1 MHLLGVR
8 RPDAA
13 LLSIALDRGQS
24 GARPPHSKVVYDA
37 PHTMLYLSQV
47 LGRPIRDLEGERVAT
62 VKDIIVRLGAND
74 HPPVTGLVARYRRRD
89 FFLPRWR
96 ITVLNQQGAH
106 LNSDI
111 LDLRPFVRRE
121 SEVLLARDVL
131 DKQLIDVDGK
141 RVVRV
146 NDVQIIEAA
155 GDWRVTGADVSLQ
168 GLWRRLAPAGFV
180 GSKKPVEV
188 LDWAD
193 VGYLATDAA
202 TVQLKSSSDKLARLH
217 PVEIA
222 RLAEALS
229 YHHGSE
235 VVESLDDETAAE
247 TLEEMPAESQARI
260 LADMDQER
268 AADILEWMS
277 PDEAADVLGDLPE
290 EKAEELLGLME
301 HDEQADVVELLPY
314 EDDTAGGLMTT
325 EFVTLP
331 RALTVGEA
339 LARLREM
346 AETPNMIYYL
356 YVVEQEDSW
365 KLLGVIALR
374 SLILAD
380 PSMPLEEVMRTEF
393 QQADPEEPAKEVAQR
408 IAEYN
413 LLALP
418 VIDESGDIL
427 GIITV
432 DDAMEILL
440 PKDWRQRLPRLF
452 G

>member
-1 MHLLGVR
+1 
-8 RPDAA
+8 
-13 LLSIALDRGQS
+13 
-24 GARPPHSKVVYDA
+24 
-37 PHTMLYLSQV
+37 MLYLSQV

-62 VKDIIVRLGAND
+62 VKDVIVRLGEDD

-89 FFLPRWR
+89 FFLSRWR
-96 ITVLNQQGAH
+96 ITELNQHGVR

-168 GLWRRLAPAGFV
+168 GLWRRLAPPGFAGTRR
-180 GSKKPVEV
+180 PVEV

-235 VVESLDDETAAE
+235 VVGALDDETAAE
-247 TLEEMPAESQARI
+247 TLEEMPAEHQARI
-260 LADMDQER
+260 LGDMDQER

-301 HDEQADVVELLPY
+301 DEEQADVAELLPY

-331 RALTVGEA
+331 RQLTVGEA

-356 YVVEQEDSW
+356 YVVEAEGSW
-365 KLLGVIALR
+365 KLCGVIALR
-374 SLILAD
+374 NLILGD
-380 PSMPLEEVMRTEF
+380 PSMALQDVMRTEF
-393 QQADPEEPAKEVAQR
+393 QHASPHESAREVAQR

-418 VIDESGDIL
+418 VMDESGDIL

-440 PKDWRQRLPRLF
+440 PKDWRQRLPRLL

>member
-1 MHLLGVR
+1 
-8 RPDAA
+8 
-13 LLSIALDRGQS
+13 
-24 GARPPHSKVVYDA
+24 
-37 PHTMLYLSQV
+37 MLYLSQV

-62 VKDIIVRLGAND
+62 VKDVIVRLGEDD
-74 HPPVTGLVARYRRRD
+74 HPPVMGLVARFGRRE
-89 FFLPRWR
+89 FFLSRWR
-96 ITVLNQQGAH
+96 ITELNEQGAR
-106 LNSDI
+106 LNSDK
-111 LDLRPFVRRE
+111 LNLKPFVRRDG
-121 SEVLLARDVL
+121 EVLLARDVL

-146 NDVQIIEAA
+146 NDVQLIEAA
-155 GDWRVTGADVSLQ
+155 GDLRVTGADVSLQ
-168 GLWRRLAPAGFV
+168 GLYRRLAPGGFF
-180 GSKKPVEV
+180 GTRKPVEV

-202 TVQLKSSSDKLARLH
+202 TVQLKSSSGKLARLH

-229 YHHGSE
+229 YHHGFE

-247 TLEEMPAESQARI
+247 TLEEMPAERQARI
-260 LADMDQER
+260 LGNMNEER

-301 HDEQADVVELLPY
+301 DEEQADVAELLPY

-331 RALTVGEA
+331 HQLTVGEA

-356 YVVEQEDSW
+356 YVVEAENSW
-365 KLLGVIALR
+365 KLVGVIALR

-380 PSMPLEEVMRTEF
+380 PAMPLAEVMRTEF
-393 QQADPEEPAKEVAQR
+393 QRAHPDEAAGEVAQR

-418 VIDESGDIL
+418 VMDETGDIL

-452 G
+452 A

>member
-1 MHLLGVR
+1 PTSTLGATLSSNSQEISSTQIDSVSCLQ
-8 RPDAA
+8 DATH
-13 LLSIALDRGQS
+13 I
-24 GARPPHSKVVYDA
+24 
-37 PHTMLYLSQV
+37 MLYLSQV

-62 VKDIIVRLGAND
+62 IKDVIVRLGAGD

-96 ITVLNQQGAH
+96 ITMLNQQGVR

-247 TLEEMPAESQARI
+247 TLEEMPAESQVRI
-260 LADMDQER
+260 LGDMDQER

-290 EKAEELLGLME
+290 DKAEELLGLME

-356 YVVEQEDSW
+356 YVVENEESW
-365 KLLGVIALR
+365 KLLGVIELR

-418 VIDESGDIL
+418 VIDESGD
-427 GIITV
+427 
-432 DDAMEILL
+432 
-440 PKDWRQRLPRLF
+440 
-452 G
+452 

>member
-1 MHLLGVR
+1 
-8 RPDAA
+8 
-13 LLSIALDRGQS
+13 
-24 GARPPHSKVVYDA
+24 
-37 PHTMLYLSQV
+37 MLYLSQV
-47 LGRPIRDLEGERVAT
+47 LGRSIRDLEGERVAT
-62 VKDIIVRLGAND
+62 IKDIIVRLGADD

-96 ITVLNQQGAH
+96 ITILNQQGAR

-111 LDLRPFVRRE
+111 LDLRPFGRRE

-168 GLWRRLAPAGFV
+168 GLWRRLAPAGFA
-180 GSKKPVEV
+180 GTKKPVEV

-301 HDEQADVVELLPY
+301 HEEQADVAELLPY
-314 EDDTAGGLMTT
+314 ADDTAGGLMTT

-356 YVVEQEDSW
+356 YVVEEEGSW

-380 PSMPLEEVMRTEF
+380 PSMPLEDVMRSDI
-393 QQADPEEPAKEVAQR
+393 QSADPHEPAREVAET

-418 VIDESGDIL
+418 VVDDAGDIA
-427 GIITV
+427 GIVTV
-432 DDAMEILL
+432 DDAMEYLL
-440 PKDWRQRLPRLF
+440 PKDWRPRLPRVF

>member
-1 MHLLGVR
+1 
-8 RPDAA
+8 
-13 LLSIALDRGQS
+13 
-24 GARPPHSKVVYDA
+24 
-37 PHTMLYLSQV
+37 MLYLSQV
-47 LGRPIRDLEGERVAT
+47 LSRPIRDLEGERVAII
-62 VKDIIVRLGAND
+62 KDVIVRLGEED
-74 HPPVTGLVARYRRRD
+74 HPRLIGVVARYRRRD
-89 FFLPRWR
+89 FFVSRWR
-96 ITVLNQQGAH
+96 ITELNEFGVR

-111 LDLRPFVRRE
+111 LDLRPFVRRDG
-121 SEVLLARDVL
+121 EVLLARNVL

-146 NDVQIIEAA
+146 NDVQIIHAA
-155 GDWRVTGADVSLQ
+155 GEWRVTGADVSLH
-168 GLWRRLAPAGFV
+168 GLWRRLAPAGLM
-180 GSKKPVEV
+180 GTRKPVEV
-188 LDWAD
+188 IDWSN
-193 VGYLATDAA
+193 VGYLATDEA
-202 TVQLKSSSDKLARLH
+202 TVRLKSPSDKLARLH

-247 TLEEMPAESQARI
+247 TLEEMPSERQARI
-260 LADMDQER
+260 LGDMDEER

-290 EKAEELLGLME
+290 DKAEELLGLME
-301 HDEQADVVELLPY
+301 DEEQAEVAELLPY

-331 RALTVGEA
+331 RELTVGKA

-356 YVVEQEDSW
+356 YVVEGEGSW
-365 KLLGVIALR
+365 QLSGVIALR

-380 PSMPLEEVMRTEF
+380 PAVPLDEVMRSEF
-393 QQADPEEPAKEVAQR
+393 QKSHPDEPASEVAQR

-418 VIDESGDIL
+418 VVDESGDIL

>member
-1 MHLLGVR
+1 
-8 RPDAA
+8 
-13 LLSIALDRGQS
+13 
-24 GARPPHSKVVYDA
+24 
-37 PHTMLYLSQV
+37 MLYLSQV
-47 LGRPIRDLEGERVAT
+47 LGRPIRDLEGLRVAV
-62 VKDIIVRLGAND
+62 VKDVIVRLGEDD

-96 ITVLNQQGAH
+96 VRELNERGVR

-121 SEVLLARDVL
+121 NEVLLARDVL

-155 GDWRVTGADVSLQ
+155 DEWRVTGADVSLQ
-168 GLWRRLAPAGFV
+168 GLWRRLAPAGFL
-180 GSKKPVEV
+180 GTRKPVEV
-188 LDWAD
+188 IDWAD

-202 TVQLKSSSDKLARLH
+202 TVQLKSASGKLSRLH

-222 RLAEALS
+222 RLAQALS

-260 LADMDQER
+260 LGDMDEER

-301 HDEQADVVELLPY
+301 DEEQADVAELLPY

-331 RALTVGEA
+331 RELTVGEA

-346 AETPNMIYYL
+346 AETPNMIYYI

-365 KLLGVIALR
+365 QLSGVIALR
-374 SLILAD
+374 SLILSD
-380 PSMPLEEVMRTEF
+380 PAAPLSDVMRTEF
-393 QQADPEEPAKEVAQR
+393 QTAHPDEPAKDVAQR

-418 VIDESGDIL
+418 VVEESGEIL

-440 PKDWRQRLPRLF
+440 PRDWRERLPRLF

>member
-1 MHLLGVR
+1 
-8 RPDAA
+8 
-13 LLSIALDRGQS
+13 
-24 GARPPHSKVVYDA
+24 
-37 PHTMLYLSQV
+37 MLYLSQV
-47 LGRPIRDLEGERVAT
+47 LGRPIIDREGERVAT
-62 VKDIIVRLGAND
+62 LKDVIVRLGQED
-74 HPPVTGLVARYRRRD
+74 HPPVAGFVARYRRRD

-96 ITVLNQQGAH
+96 TADFGEQGVR

-111 LDLRPFVRRE
+111 LDLRPFLRRE
-121 SEVLLARDVL
+121 GEVLLARDVL

-155 GDWRVTGADVSLQ
+155 GEWRVTGADVSLQ
-168 GLWRRLAPAGFV
+168 GLWRRLAPAGFI
-180 GSKKPVEV
+180 GTRTPVEV
-188 LDWAD
+188 IDWAD

-222 RLAEALS
+222 RLAEAFS
-229 YHHGSE
+229 YHQGAE
-235 VVESLDDETAAE
+235 IVESLDDETAAE
-247 TLEEMPAESQARI
+247 MLEEMPAERQAQI
-260 LADMDQER
+260 LGDMDEER
-268 AADILEWMS
+268 AADILEHMS

-290 EKAEELLGLME
+290 EKAEDLLQRME
-301 HDEQADVVELLPY
+301 DEEQADVAELLPY
-314 EDDTAGGLMTT
+314 ADDTAGGLMTN

-331 RALTVGEA
+331 LDLSVGEA

-356 YVVEQEDSW
+356 YVVAAEDSW
-365 KLLGVIALR
+365 QLVGVIALR

-380 PSMPLEEVMRTEF
+380 SSAPLERVMRSVLQVAHPDDGAT
-393 QQADPEEPAKEVAQR
+393 EVAHK

-418 VIDESGDIL
+418 V
-427 GIITV
+427 V
-432 DDAMEILL
+432 
-440 PKDWRQRLPRLF
+440 
-452 G
+452 

>member
-1 MHLLGVR
+1 
-8 RPDAA
+8 
-13 LLSIALDRGQS
+13 
-24 GARPPHSKVVYDA
+24 
-37 PHTMLYLSQV
+37 MLYLSQV
-47 LGRPIRDLEGERVAT
+47 LGRPIRDLEGLRVAT
-62 VKDIIVRLGAND
+62 VKDVIVRLGADD

-89 FFLPRWR
+89 FFLSRWR
-96 ITVLNQQGAH
+96 ISDLNLQGVR

-111 LDLRPFVRRE
+111 LDLRPFVRRDG
-121 SEVLLARDVL
+121 EVLLARDVL
-131 DKQLIDVDGK
+131 DKQLVDVDGK

-155 GDWRVTGADVSLQ
+155 NEWRVTGADVSLH
-168 GLWRRLAPAGFV
+168 GLWRRLAPAGFFA
-180 GSKKPVEV
+180 KRPVEV
-188 LDWAD
+188 IDWAD

-202 TVQLKSSSDKLARLH
+202 TVRLKSASDKLARLH

-235 VVESLDDETAAE
+235 IVEALDDETAAE

-260 LADMDQER
+260 LSDMDEER

-301 HDEQADVVELLPY
+301 SAEQAEVAELLPY

-331 RALTVGEA
+331 RDLTVGAA

-356 YVVEQEDSW
+356 YVVSGEDSW
-365 KLLGVIALR
+365 KLIGVISLR
-374 SLILAD
+374 NLILAD
-380 PSMPLEEVMRTEF
+380 PSAPLSGVMRAEI
-393 QQADPEEPAKEVAQR
+393 QVAHPHDDAAEVAQK
-408 IAEYN
+408 ISEYN

-418 VIDESGDIL
+418 VVDAAEEIL
-427 GIITV
+427 GIVTV
-432 DDAMEILL
+432 DDAIEILL
-440 PKDWRQRLPRLF
+440 PKDWRQRLPRLL

>member
-1 MHLLGVR
+1 
-8 RPDAA
+8 
-13 LLSIALDRGQS
+13 
-24 GARPPHSKVVYDA
+24 
-37 PHTMLYLSQV
+37 MLYLSQV
-47 LGRPIRDLEGERVAT
+47 LGRPIRDMEGERVAT
-62 VKDIIVRLGAND
+62 IKDVIVRLGEGE
-74 HPPVTGLVARYRRRD
+74 HPPVTGFVARYRRRD
-89 FFLPRWR
+89 FFLSRWR
-96 ITVLNQQGAH
+96 ISEFKAQGAR

-121 SEVLLARDVL
+121 GEILLARDVL

-146 NDVQIIEAA
+146 NDVQLIEAA
-155 GDWRVTGADVSLQ
+155 GAWRVTGADVSLQ
-168 GLWRRLAPAGFV
+168 GLWRRLLPQGLAG
-180 GSKKPVEV
+180 SRRPVEV

-222 RLAEALS
+222 RLAESLS
-229 YHHGSE
+229 YHQGAE
-235 VVESLDDETAAE
+235 IIEGLDDETAAE
-247 TLEEMPAESQARI
+247 TLEEMPAEHQARI
-260 LADMDQER
+260 IGDMDEER

-290 EKAEELLGLME
+290 EKAEDLLNRME
-301 HDEQADVVELLPY
+301 GEEQADVAELLPY

-325 EFVTLP
+325 EFVTMP
-331 RALTVGEA
+331 RSLTVSEA

-356 YVVEQEDSW
+356 YVVEQESSW
-365 KLLGVIALR
+365 NLVGVITLR

-380 PSMPLEEVMRTEF
+380 PNVTLEDVMRYDF
-393 QQADPEEPAKEVAQR
+393 QKARPDDRASDVAQT

-418 VIDESGDIL
+418 VVDDEEDIL

-440 PKDWRQRLPRLF
+440 PKGWRQRLPRLF

>member
-1 MHLLGVR
+1 
-8 RPDAA
+8 
-13 LLSIALDRGQS
+13 
-24 GARPPHSKVVYDA
+24 
-37 PHTMLYLSQV
+37 MLYLSQV

-62 VKDIIVRLGAND
+62 IKDVIVRLGAGD

-89 FFLPRWR
+89 FFLSRWR
-96 ITVLNQQGAH
+96 VSELNQQGVR

-111 LDLRPFVRRE
+111 LDLRPFLRRE
-121 SEVLLARDVL
+121 GEVLLARDVL

-146 NDVQIIEAA
+146 NDVQIIETSS
-155 GDWRVTGADVSLQ
+155 DWRVTGADVSLQ
-168 GLWRRLAPAGFV
+168 GLWRRLAPKGFV
-180 GSKKPVEV
+180 GAGRPVEV

-202 TVQLKSSSDKLARLH
+202 TVQLKSSSDKLSRLH

-247 TLEEMPAESQARI
+247 TLEEMPAEHQARI
-260 LADMDQER
+260 LSDMDEER

-301 HDEQADVVELLPY
+301 GEEQADVAELLPY

-325 EFVTLP
+325 EFVSLP
-331 RALTVGEA
+331 RELTVGEA
-339 LARLREM
+339 LARLRDM

-356 YVVEQEDSW
+356 YVVEAENSW
-365 KLLGVIALR
+365 RLCGVIALR
-374 SLILAD
+374 SLILAE
-380 PSMPLEEVMRTEF
+380 PSMPLEEVMRKEF
-393 QQADPEEPAKEVAQR
+393 QKATPDEPANEVAQR

-418 VIDESGDIL
+418 VVDDSEDIL
-427 GIITV
+427 GIVTV
-432 DDAMEILL
+432 DDAMEVLL
-440 PKDWRQRLPRLF
+440 PNAPQRRLPRLF

>member
-1 MHLLGVR
+1 
-8 RPDAA
+8 
-13 LLSIALDRGQS
+13 
-24 GARPPHSKVVYDA
+24 
-37 PHTMLYLSQV
+37 MLYLSQM
-47 LGRPIRDLEGERVAT
+47 LGRPIRDREGLRIAT
-62 VKDIIVRLGAND
+62 VKDIIVRLGEED

-89 FFLPRWR
+89 FFLSRWR
-96 ITVLNQQGAH
+96 IAELNSNGVR

-111 LDLRPFVRRE
+111 LDLRPFVRRAN
-121 SEVLLARDVL
+121 EVLLARDVL

-155 GDWRVTGADVSLQ
+155 EDWRVTGADVSLQ

-180 GSKKPVEV
+180 GTSKTVEV
-188 LDWAD
+188 IDWSD

-202 TVQLKSSSDKLARLH
+202 TVQLKSSTGKLARLH

-235 VVESLDDETAAE
+235 VVEALDDETAAE
-247 TLEEMPAESQARI
+247 TLEEMPAERQARI
-260 LADMDQER
+260 LGDMDEER

-301 HDEQADVVELLPY
+301 HDEQAEVVELLPY

-331 RALTVGEA
+331 RQLSVGEA

-356 YVVEQEDSW
+356 YVVEAEGSW
-365 KLLGVIALR
+365 QLVGVIALR

-380 PSMPLEEVMRTEF
+380 PSAPLEEVMRTEF
-393 QQADPEEPAKEVAQR
+393 QTGYADESAKAVAQR

-418 VIDESGDIL
+418 VIDDTGDIL

-432 DDAMEILL
+432 DDAMEFLL

-452 G
+452 S

>member
-1 MHLLGVR
+1 
-8 RPDAA
+8 
-13 LLSIALDRGQS
+13 
-24 GARPPHSKVVYDA
+24 
-37 PHTMLYLSQV
+37 MLYLSQV
-47 LGRPIRDLEGERVAT
+47 LSRPIRDLEGERVAT
-62 VKDIIVRLGAND
+62 VKDVIIRLGED
-74 HPPVTGLVARYRRRD
+74 EHPPVTGFVARYRRRD

-96 ITVLNQQGAH
+96 TAEFGEQGAR

-111 LDLRPFVRRE
+111 LDLRPFVRRDG
-121 SEVLLARDVL
+121 EVLLARDVL

-155 GDWRVTGADVSLQ
+155 GQWRVTGADVSLQ
-168 GLWRRLAPAGFV
+168 GLWRRLAPAGFA
-180 GSKKPVEV
+180 GTRRPVEV
-188 LDWAD
+188 IDWAD

-222 RLAEALS
+222 RLAEAFS
-229 YHHGSE
+229 YHHGTE
-235 VVESLDDETAAE
+235 IVEALDDETAAE
-247 TLEEMPAESQARI
+247 TLEEMPAEHQARI
-260 LADMDQER
+260 LGDMNEER

-301 HDEQADVVELLPY
+301 GEEQADVAELLPY

-331 RALTVGEA
+331 RDLTVGAA

-346 AETPNMIYYL
+346 ARTPNMIYYL
-356 YVVEQEDSW
+356 YVVASEGSW
-365 KLLGVIALR
+365 QLEGVIALR

-380 PSMPLEEVMRTEF
+380 PAMPLAEVMRTDF
-393 QQADPEEPAKEVAQR
+393 QTAHPDEPANEVAQR

-418 VIDESGDIL
+418 VMDEARDIL

>member
-1 MHLLGVR
+1 
-8 RPDAA
+8 
-13 LLSIALDRGQS
+13 
-24 GARPPHSKVVYDA
+24 
-37 PHTMLYLSQV
+37 MLYLSQV

-62 VKDIIVRLGAND
+62 IKDVIVRLGEHD
-74 HPPVTGLVARYRRRD
+74 HPPVTGVVARYRRRD
-89 FFLPRWR
+89 FFLSRWR
-96 ITVLNQQGAH
+96 ITDLSDRGVRLD
-106 LNSDI
+106 SDI

-146 NDVQIIEAA
+146 NDVQLIEAG

-168 GLWRRLAPAGFV
+168 GLWRRLAPAGLI
-180 GSKKPVEV
+180 GSKKAVEV
-188 LDWAD
+188 LDWSD
-193 VGYLATDAA
+193 VGYLATDAS
-202 TVQLKSSSDKLARLH
+202 TVQLKSSSGKLARLH

-247 TLEEMPAESQARI
+247 TLEEMPAERQVRI
-260 LADMDQER
+260 IGDMDEER

-301 HDEQADVVELLPY
+301 DQEQADVAELLPY

-331 RALTVGEA
+331 RDLTAGAA

-356 YVVEQEDSW
+356 YVVEGEGSW
-365 KLLGVIALR
+365 SLVGVIALR
-374 SLILAD
+374 NLILAD
-380 PSMPLEEVMRTEF
+380 QEMPLAEVMRTDI
-393 QQADPEEPAKEVAQR
+393 QTAGPNEPAKEVAQR
-408 IAEYN
+408 MAEYN

-418 VIDESGDIL
+418 VVDEAGDIL

-440 PKDWRQRLPRLF
+440 PKDWRQRLPKF
-452 G
+452 IG

>member
-1 MHLLGVR
+1 
-8 RPDAA
+8 
-13 LLSIALDRGQS
+13 
-24 GARPPHSKVVYDA
+24 
-37 PHTMLYLSQV
+37 MLYLSQV
-47 LGRPIRDLEGERVAT
+47 LGRPILDLDGERVAAL
-62 VKDIIVRLGAND
+62 KDVIVRLGEED
-74 HPPVTGLVARYRRRD
+74 HPPVAGFMARYRRRN

-96 ITVLNQQGAH
+96 IGHFGEDGVR

-111 LDLRPFVRRE
+111 LDLRPFMRRDG
-121 SEVLLARDVL
+121 EVLLARDVL

-155 GDWRVTGADVSLQ
+155 NDWRVTGADVSLI
-168 GLWRRLAPAGFV
+168 GLWRRLAPSFMRSGR
-180 GSKKPVEV
+180 PVEV
-188 LDWAD
+188 IDWAD

-202 TVQLKSSSDKLARLH
+202 TVQLKSSRGKLARLH

-222 RLAEALS
+222 RLAEAFS
-229 YHHGSE
+229 YQHGAE
-235 VVESLDDETAAE
+235 IVESLDDETAAE
-247 TLEEMPAESQARI
+247 TLEEMAAERQAQI
-260 LADMDQER
+260 LGDMDEER
-268 AADILEWMS
+268 AADILEHMS

-290 EKAEELLGLME
+290 EKAEDLLNLME
-301 HDEQADVVELLPY
+301 DEEQLEVAELLPY

-331 RALTVGEA
+331 RDLTVGAA

-356 YVVEQEDSW
+356 YVVAGEESW
-365 KLLGVIALR
+365 KLTGVIALR
-374 SLILAD
+374 NLILAE
-380 PSMPLEEVMRTEF
+380 PSAPLEQVMRTEI
-393 QQADPEEPAKEVAQR
+393 QVAHVDDDAAEVAQK

-418 VIDESGDIL
+418 VVDEAGEIL
-427 GIITV
+427 GIVTF
-432 DDAMEILL
+432 DDAIEILL

>member
-1 MHLLGVR
+1 
-8 RPDAA
+8 
-13 LLSIALDRGQS
+13 
-24 GARPPHSKVVYDA
+24 
-37 PHTMLYLSQV
+37 MLYLSQV
-47 LGRPIRDLEGERVAT
+47 LGRPIRDLESERVAT
-62 VKDIIVRLGAND
+62 IKDIIVRLGAGD

-89 FFLPRWR
+89 FFLSRWR
-96 ITVLNQQGAH
+96 ITELNENGVR

-146 NDVQIIEAA
+146 NDVQIIHAA

-168 GLWRRLAPAGFV
+168 GLWRRLAPAGFA
-180 GSKKPVEV
+180 GTRRPVEV

-260 LADMDQER
+260 IGDMDQER

-301 HDEQADVVELLPY
+301 HDEQADVAELLPY

-356 YVVEQEDSW
+356 YVVEAEDSW
-365 KLLGVIALR
+365 KLVGVIALR
-374 SLILAD
+374 NLILAD
-380 PSMPLEEVMRTEF
+380 PSMPLEGVMRSGI
-393 QQADPEEPAKEVAQR
+393 QQADPSEPAQEVAQR
-408 IAEYN
+408 MAEYN

-418 VIDESGDIL
+418 VVDESGDIL

>member
-1 MHLLGVR
+1 
-8 RPDAA
+8 
-13 LLSIALDRGQS
+13 
-24 GARPPHSKVVYDA
+24 
-37 PHTMLYLSQV
+37 MLYLSQV
-47 LGRPIRDLEGERVAT
+47 LARPIRDLEGDRVAT
-62 VKDIIVRLGAND
+62 VKDVIVRLGEED
-74 HPPVTGLVARYRRRD
+74 HPPLIGLVARYRRRD
-89 FFLPRWR
+89 FFVSRWR
-96 ITVLNQQGAH
+96 VTEFNEHGVR

-111 LDLRPFVRRE
+111 LDLRPFVRRDG
-121 SEVLLARDVL
+121 EVLLARNVL
-131 DKQLIDVDGK
+131 DKQLIDVNGK

-146 NDVQIIEAA
+146 NDVQMIHAA
-155 GDWRVTGADVSLQ
+155 GEWRVTGADVSLQ
-168 GLWRRLAPAGFV
+168 GLWRRLAPAGLI
-180 GSKKPVEV
+180 GTRKPVEV
-188 LDWAD
+188 IDWSN
-193 VGYLATDAA
+193 VGYLATDEA
-202 TVQLKSSSDKLARLH
+202 TVRLKSSSDKLARLH

-247 TLEEMPAESQARI
+247 TLEEMPAERQARI
-260 LADMDQER
+260 LGDMDGER

-301 HDEQADVVELLPY
+301 DEEQAEVAELLPY

-331 RALTVGEA
+331 RELTVGEA

-356 YVVEQEDSW
+356 YVVVGEGSW
-365 KLLGVIALR
+365 QLSGVIALR

-380 PSMPLEEVMRTEF
+380 PAVPLDEVMRTEF
-393 QQADPEEPAKEVAQR
+393 QKAHPDEPARGVAQR

-418 VIDESGDIL
+418 VVDESGDIL

>member
-1 MHLLGVR
+1 MNAEIQVWRQGW
-8 RPDAA
+8 PT
-13 LLSIALDRGQS
+13 S
-24 GARPPHSKVVYDA
+24 PEPNN
-37 PHTMLYLSQV
+37 MLYLSQV
-47 LGRPIRDLEGERVAT
+47 LARPICDLEGERVAT
-62 VKDIIVRLGAND
+62 VKDVIVRLGEED

-96 ITVLNQQGAH
+96 ISELNQQGAR

-111 LDLRPFVRRE
+111 LDLRPFGRRDG
-121 SEVLLARDVL
+121 EVLLARDVL

-155 GDWRVTGADVSLQ
+155 GEWRVTGADVSLQ

-180 GSKKPVEV
+180 GTRKMVEV
-188 LDWAD
+188 IDWSD

-235 VVESLDDETAAE
+235 VVESLDNETAAE
-247 TLEEMPAESQARI
+247 TLEEMPPESQARI
-260 LADMDQER
+260 LGDMDEER

-301 HDEQADVVELLPY
+301 DQEQADVAELLTY

-325 EFVTLP
+325 EFVSLP
-331 RALTVGEA
+331 CDLTVGEA

-356 YVVEQEDSW
+356 YVVEREGSW
-365 KLLGVIALR
+365 KLVGVIALR
-374 SLILAD
+374 SLILGDPAAPLAD
-380 PSMPLEEVMRTEF
+380 VMRTEL
-393 QQADPEEPAKEVAQR
+393 QTAGPDEPAREVAQR

-418 VIDESGDIL
+418 VVDNSGDIL